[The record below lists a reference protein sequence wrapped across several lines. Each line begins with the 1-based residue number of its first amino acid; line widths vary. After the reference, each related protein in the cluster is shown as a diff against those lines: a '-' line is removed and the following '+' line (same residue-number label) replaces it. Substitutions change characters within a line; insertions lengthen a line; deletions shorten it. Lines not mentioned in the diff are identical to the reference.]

1 MAEIKDLA
9 AISRKWAEV
18 TPQRDAFYK
27 QGVENPKRDW
37 STAAAAANDTYKV
50 AVKQAADQD
59 RFAKGIRR
67 VGEEKWKSRA
77 SQLGPG
83 RFREGVQ
90 VAEADHQSG
99 YAPYH
104 AAVKGVTLPERFPT
118 GDPRNIRRVEAV
130 ANAQHRKK
138 LELLGVR
145 ST

>member
-27 QGVENPKRDW
+27 AGVENPKRAW
-37 STAAAAANDTYKV
+37 STAAAASNETYKT

-59 RFAKGIRR
+59 RFSKGIRR

-77 SQLGPG
+77 STLGPG

-90 VAEADHQSG
+90 VAEGDHQAG

-104 AAVKGVTLPERFPT
+104 ATVKSTALPERFPT
-118 GDPRNIRRVEAV
+118 GDPRNIRRVETIAG
-130 ANAQHRKK
+130 AQHRKK
-138 LELLGVR
+138 LELLGVK
-145 ST
+145 